1 MRLPMNVFLFI
12 GLISGA
18 IAGGLIEYVLGFIL
32 PKKPK
37 YTHFIAIGIAIIV
50 FTSISI
56 WPNISGENPGK
67 EAQQISIVDDELKFA
82 LRVHTVQIIGDYFD
96 INGKGTFSFHTNMI
110 PTNGNWFYGTYP
122 YPGMYYE
129 KESAQI
135 LRMDDFNISL
145 PGIKS
150 DTIVYL
156 IFLTFAED
164 RNNMDA
170 DRTMSMT
177 DSARIALMEAASS
190 GEKIPDQNFS
200 DYFAKKLS
208 GDDAIAWAETSIAGE
223 IMVALSPEN
232 NWMIGETVVVK
243 SNDGNM
249 LVNFTIEK

>member
-164 RNNMDA
+164 RN
-170 DRTMSMT
+170 S
-177 DSARIALMEAASS
+177 LVFQ
-190 GEKIPDQNFS
+190 K
-200 DYFAKKLS
+200 
-208 GDDAIAWAETSIAGE
+208 DAIL
-223 IMVALSPEN
+223 VHPEDRKN
-232 NWMIGETVVVK
+232 AMITERNLFVLEQWRRTTFDK
-243 SNDGNM
+243 TKNQCS
-249 LVNFTIEK
+249 